1 MIGENKQGRQ
11 FKKGHRQCLVLS
23 PKFLLFDG
31 WWELSND
38 VIQRP
43 FYCHQCLFIQK
54 IHEE

>member
-1 MIGENKQGRQ
+1 MVEQ
-11 FKKGHRQCLVLS
+11 FKEGHRQCPVLG

-38 VIQRP
+38 VIQGP
-43 FYCHQCLFIQK
+43 FYCHQRSFIQK